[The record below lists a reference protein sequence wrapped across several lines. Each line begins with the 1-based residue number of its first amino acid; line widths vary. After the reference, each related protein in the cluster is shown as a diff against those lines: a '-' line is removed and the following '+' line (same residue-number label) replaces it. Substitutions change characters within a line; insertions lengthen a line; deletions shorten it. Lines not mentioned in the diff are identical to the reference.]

1 MVGKVGFSAQSFQP
15 PQAVQAVGPRSPKDS
30 VAFVGYALQARAI
43 RDLDAA
49 ARVRGKARFLELT
62 RGDSA
67 SAASA
72 GEDFGSAT
80 SGTAL
85 RSPAGNLRGNPSAA
99 PHGRSGRASEI
110 LVAVANQ
117 A

>member
-1 MVGKVGFSAQSFQP
+1 VPIAFFA
-15 PQAVQAVGPRSPKDS
+15 PQAAQAVGPRSSNDAL
-30 VAFVGYALQARAI
+30 VFAGYALQARVV
-43 RDLDAA
+43 RDLDVT
-49 ARVRGKARFLELT
+49 ARVRGKARLLELT
-62 RGDSA
+62 YGDSA
-67 SAASA
+67 SAALA